1 LLPHFA
7 SPFKGM
13 YPLDQTLTYLLL
25 PYHII
30 RDIQMRKTIVSF
42 LFLSTLFGCTT
53 DNTVIDNPKNESFS
67 SKLYKPE
74 LIGDFNYKGP
84 HYKGPPFELDLSL
97 VQTSP
102 VLTTLTAT
110 LSLDSGDYVVSPY
123 TTQDYLGVFDLVLLD
138 STHLEFVGNLIEFP
152 PPIDMFFSFEDLPII
167 SYVGSTRLSRLLRIS
182 TVGDFEAYGEIFF
195 VHEPSCLPY
204 IVSFV
209 ITRKQGELSVTK
221 TGTQMPNC

>member
-1 LLPHFA
+1 
-7 SPFKGM
+7 
-13 YPLDQTLTYLLL
+13 
-25 PYHII
+25 
-30 RDIQMRKTIVSF
+30 MRKTIFSF
-42 LFLSTLFGCTT
+42 LFLIILFGCTT

-74 LIGDFNYKGP
+74 LIDDFNYKE
-84 HYKGPPFELDLSL
+84 PPFELELSL
-97 VQTSP
+97 SQNGS

-123 TTQDYLGVFDLVLLD
+123 TTQDYLGVFDLVLLN

-152 PPIDMFFSFEDLPII
+152 PPIDMFFSFEDLPVI